1 MRCCETLLIMI
12 LLCSVGAGSAQLV
25 DIPAG
30 DVAKSPGKN
39 IARGC
44 PVTFDPQPNYG
55 LCTDEG
61 DAVQLTDGEY
71 TANGFWV
78 RTSTVGWAHVSP
90 VVITIELGKV
100 QPMAGMLAVKVR
112 AYPPDRRKR
121 DIDNIQKPL
130 LDALEKGKAFYN
142 DCQIK
147 HLTTVM
153 KESVRGGKTLVTIR
167 SIENCMKTV
176 QVKYKELSRC

>member
-1 MRCCETLLIMI
+1 LR
-12 LLCSVGAGSAQLV
+12 
-25 DIPAG
+25 
-30 DVAKSPGKN
+30 
-39 IARGC
+39 
-44 PVTFDPQPNYG
+44 
-55 LCTDEG
+55 
-61 DAVQLTDGEY
+61 
-71 TANGFWV
+71 
-78 RTSTVGWAHVSP
+78 
-90 VVITIELGKV
+90 IELPYPPSINHYFKRRGNRTFIGSEGMAFRTQVCRTLMAAKV

-153 KESVRGGKTLVTIR
+153 KEPVRGGKTLVTIR
-167 SIENCMKTV
+167 IMRDRTSSISKTG
-176 QVKYKELSRC
+176 C